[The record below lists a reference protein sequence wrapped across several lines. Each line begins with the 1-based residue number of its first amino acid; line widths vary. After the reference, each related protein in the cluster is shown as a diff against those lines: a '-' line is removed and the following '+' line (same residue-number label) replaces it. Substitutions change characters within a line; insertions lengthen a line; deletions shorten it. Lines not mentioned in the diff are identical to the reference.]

1 MIISKTPLRISFIG
15 GGTDHLINERSYGSV
30 IATSINKFIY
40 LSLIPNHEKKFLVNY
55 SLREKVDKIDQIKHP
70 IVRETLK
77 YFKIKNPIEIH
88 VAADI
93 TSRGSGLGS
102 SGTFSVGLINLLAK
116 YKKLKLNERKLA
128 EIAYYLETK
137 KCKNISG
144 KQDQYQSAFGGLNQI
159 YFNTDGSV
167 KVQKLQIDTN
177 RLKKF
182 ERNLVIFNT
191 NKTRKS
197 TNIQMQLSFN
207 KSTRIEFEI
216 LNTLL
221 NNFKYELKS
230 GDLDNCGRIM
240 HQAWQIKKKVS
251 VNTTNNFINKL
262 YDTALENGALGGKI
276 LGAGGGGFL
285 LFYCKQ
291 ENQKKLTTKLKNL
304 QRFNFKFYNTGS
316 IIKNIN

>member
-15 GGTDHLINERSYGSV
+15 GGTDHLINENSYGSV

-40 LSLIPNHEKKFLVNY
+40 LSLIHNHEKKFLINY
-55 SLREKVDKIDQIKHP
+55 SSREKVDEIRQIRHS

-77 YFKIKNPIEIH
+77 HFKITSPIEIH

-116 YKKLKLNERKLA
+116 YRKINLTKKEFA
-128 EIAYYLETK
+128 EIAYYLETR

-144 KQDQYQSAFGGLNQI
+144 KQDQYQSAFGGFNQI
-159 YFNTDGSV
+159 FFYPDGSV
-167 KVQKLQIDTN
+167 KVK
-177 RLKKF
+177 RLKIKTDRVKKF
-182 ERNLVIFNT
+182 EKNLIIFNT

-197 TNIQMQLSFN
+197 ANIQKQLSFN
-207 KSTRIEFEI
+207 KATRVEFKI
-216 LNTLL
+216 LNSLL
-221 NNFKYELKS
+221 NNFKYELNY
-230 GDLDNCGRIM
+230 GDIDNCGRIM
-240 HQAWQIKKKVS
+240 HQAWEIKKKVS
-251 VNTTNNFINKL
+251 LGASNTLINKL
-262 YDTALENGALGGKI
+262 YNSAIENGALGGKI

-291 ENQKKLTTKLKNL
+291 ENQKKLIKKFNKLQQL
-304 QRFNFKFYNTGS
+304 DFKFYSNGS
-316 IIKNIN
+316 IIKSIN

>member
-30 IATSINKFIY
+30 IATSIDKFIY
-40 LSLIPNHEKKFLVNY
+40 LSLIHNHEKKYLVNY
-55 SLREKVDKIDQIKHP
+55 SLREKVDKIYQIKHP
-70 IVRETLK
+70 IVREALK

-116 YKKLKLNERKLA
+116 YKKVNLNKQKLA
-128 EIAYYLETK
+128 EIAYYLETR

-144 KQDQYQSAFGGLNQI
+144 KQDQYQSAYGGFNQI
-159 YFNTDGSV
+159 YFYPDGSV
-167 KVQKLQIDTN
+167 KVKKLKIKID
-177 RLKKF
+177 RLKKL
-182 ERNLVIFNT
+182 ERNLIIFNT

-197 TNIQMQLSFN
+197 ANIQKQLSFN
-207 KSTRIEFEI
+207 KSTKIEFEI
-216 LNTLL
+216 LNSLL
-221 NNFKYELKS
+221 NNFKYELGY
-230 GDLDNCGRIM
+230 GDIDNCGRIM
-240 HQAWQIKKKVS
+240 HEAWQIKKKVS
-251 VNTTNNFINKL
+251 FGASNNLINKL
-262 YDTALENGALGGKI
+262 YHTAVENGALGGKI

-291 ENQKKLTTKLKNL
+291 ENQKKLIKKFDNL
-304 QRFNFKFYNTGS
+304 QQFNFKFYNNGS
-316 IIKNIN
+316 IIKYIN

>member
-15 GGTDHLINERSYGSV
+15 GGTDHLINESTYGSV
-30 IATSINKFIY
+30 IATSIDKFIY
-40 LSLIPNHEKKFLVNY
+40 LSLIHNHEKKFLINY
-55 SLREKVDKIDQIKHP
+55 SSREKVDKISQIRHS

-77 YFKIKNPIEIH
+77 YFKIKKPIEIH

-102 SGTFSVGLINLLAK
+102 SGTFSVGLINLLTN
-116 YKKLKLNERKLA
+116 YKKISFSKQKLA
-128 EIAYYLETK
+128 ETAYYLETR

-159 YFNTDGSV
+159 YFFPDGSV
-167 KVQKLQIDTN
+167 KVKKLNIQTF

-182 ERNLVIFNT
+182 EKNLIIFNT

-197 TNIQMQLSFN
+197 ANIQKQLSFN
-207 KSTRIEFEI
+207 KKTKIEFRI
-216 LNTLL
+216 LNSLL
-221 NNFKYELKS
+221 NNFKYELNY

-251 VNTTNNFINKL
+251 LGASNNLINKL
-262 YDTALENGALGGKI
+262 YNIAIENGALGGKI

-285 LFYCKQ
+285 LFYCKE
-291 ENQKKLTTKLKNL
+291 ENQKKLIKKFNNL
-304 QRFNFKFYNTGS
+304 QQLNFKFYNNGS
-316 IIKNIN
+316 ILKNIN

>member
-30 IATSINKFIY
+30 IATSIDKFIY
-40 LSLIPNHEKKFLVNY
+40 LSLIHNHEKKYLVNY
-55 SLREKVDKIDQIKHP
+55 SLREKVDKIYQIKHP

-102 SGTFSVGLINLLAK
+102 SGTFSVGLINLLAQ
-116 YKKLKLNERKLA
+116 YKKLKLNKYKLA

-144 KQDQYQSAFGGLNQI
+144 KQDQYQSAFGGFNQI
-159 YFNTDGSV
+159 FFNSDGSV
-167 KVQKLQIDTN
+167 KVQKLQIDAN

-182 ERNLVIFNT
+182 EQNLIVFNT

-197 TNIQMQLSFN
+197 TNIQKQLTFN
-207 KSTRIEFEI
+207 RSTRIEFEI
-216 LNTLL
+216 LNSLL
-221 NNFKYELKS
+221 NNFKYELKN

-251 VNTTNNFINKL
+251 LGATNHLINKF
-262 YDTALENGALGGKI
+262 YNTALENGALGGKI

-291 ENQKKLTTKLKNL
+291 ENQNKLISKLKNL
-304 QRFNFKFYNTGS
+304 QKFNFKFHKNGP
-316 IIKNIN
+316 IIKSVN